1 MGLGS
6 DAGSKGRRPLDKKIP
21 FVAHPQT
28 RPQIM
33 GIVNITPDSFS
44 DGGQFFSPDAALRH
58 IEDLTRDGAD
68 IIDIGAESTRPGAES
83 IDTAEECRRL
93 EPVLRHYKD
102 VSNLPLSVDTSK
114 SEVAHM
120 AIGYG
125 ATIINDIAAGRDPQ
139 MLATVAKSSA
149 AYVVMH
155 MQGEPRQMQS
165 APVYSDV
172 LSDVMT
178 FLQTRRDA
186 AYAAG
191 IASVI
196 LDPGIGFGKT
206 LEHNLVLL
214 RSLSEITAL
223 GPVLLGTSR
232 KSFIGH
238 IHGDMTVSREEGTLV
253 SNMMG
258 AMAGVSILR
267 VHDVASMR
275 RALAVYH
282 RLR

>member
-1 MGLGS
+1 
-6 DAGSKGRRPLDKKIP
+6 
-21 FVAHPQT
+21 
-28 RPQIM
+28 M

-58 IEDLTRDGAD
+58 IEALTHDGAD
-68 IIDIGAESTRPGAES
+68 IIDIGAESTRPGAEG

-93 EPVLRHYKD
+93 EPILRHYTD

-114 SEVAHM
+114 AEVADM

-125 ATIINDIAAGRDPQ
+125 ATIINDIAAGRDPK
-139 MLATVAKSSA
+139 MLSTVAKSSA

-155 MQGEPRQMQS
+155 MQGRPREMQV
-165 APVYSDV
+165 APVYVDV
-172 LSDVMT
+172 LAEVMA
-178 FLQTRRDA
+178 FLRECRDSA
-186 AYAAG
+186 HAAG

-206 LEHNLVLL
+206 LEHNVALL
-214 RSLSEITAL
+214 RGLSEMTEL

-238 IHGDMTVSREEGTLV
+238 LHGDMTVSRDEGTLV
-253 SNMMG
+253 SNLLG